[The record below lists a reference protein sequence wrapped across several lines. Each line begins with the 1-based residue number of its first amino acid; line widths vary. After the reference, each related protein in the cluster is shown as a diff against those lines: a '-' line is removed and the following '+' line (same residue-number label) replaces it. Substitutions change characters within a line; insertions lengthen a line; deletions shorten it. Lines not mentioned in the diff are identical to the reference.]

1 MSDYPKKKGPP
12 PILLSHSSRM
22 SHRCSS
28 WKGLS
33 LAIPPCCI
41 STITFTTASLEA
53 EAKREAVSLASP
65 SFSTVF
71 SQASPP
77 SSLSPMSR
85 SIVWFERQ
93 ALTSFFLFA
102 A

>member
-1 MSDYPKKKGPP
+1 MSDCLKKKGTP

-33 LAIPPCCI
+33 LAILPCCI